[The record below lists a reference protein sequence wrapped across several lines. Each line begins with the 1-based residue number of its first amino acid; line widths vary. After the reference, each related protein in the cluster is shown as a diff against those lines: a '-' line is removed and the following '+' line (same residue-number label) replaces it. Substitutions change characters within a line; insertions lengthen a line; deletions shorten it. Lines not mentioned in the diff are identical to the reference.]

1 MFRKFHRNPPSNDG
15 DIPIKPEFLPEWF
28 TETRAFLYTQAVTSQ
43 RGQPCF
49 E

>member
-1 MFRKFHRNPPSNDG
+1 MFRKFHRNRLSING
-15 DIPIKPEFLPEWF
+15 DIPIKHEFLPERF
-28 TETRAFLYTQAVTSQ
+28 TETRAFLATQAVTSQ